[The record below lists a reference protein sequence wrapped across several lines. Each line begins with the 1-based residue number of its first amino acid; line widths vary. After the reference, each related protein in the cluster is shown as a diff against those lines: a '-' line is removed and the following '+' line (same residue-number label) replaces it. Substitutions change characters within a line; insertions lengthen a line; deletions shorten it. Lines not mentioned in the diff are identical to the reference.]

1 MALSTQAV
9 WLFVM
14 ALPIAAISW
23 TVTHEEVFREPR
35 EYCVHMSKDASRLW
49 QRKLFFLFTCE
60 YCFSHYVTAIFVGLT
75 DFHLLMPN
83 WFGYFIAGFGLVW
96 VANFYMSIFGM
107 LRVDL
112 RKDRLETE
120 NLKHKVEQKKNQVQ
134 SQIER
139 PAA

>member
-1 MALSTQAV
+1 MTLSTQAV
-9 WLFVM
+9 WLFLM

-35 EYCVHMSKDASRLW
+35 EYCVRMSKQAPHLM

-75 DFHLLMPN
+75 GFHLLVDN
-83 WFGYFIAGFGLVW
+83 WFGYLIAGFGLVW
-96 VANFYMSIFGM
+96 VSNFYMSIFGV

-120 NLKHKVEQKKNQVQ
+120 HLKHKIEQKK
-134 SQIER
+134 SATAPEIER